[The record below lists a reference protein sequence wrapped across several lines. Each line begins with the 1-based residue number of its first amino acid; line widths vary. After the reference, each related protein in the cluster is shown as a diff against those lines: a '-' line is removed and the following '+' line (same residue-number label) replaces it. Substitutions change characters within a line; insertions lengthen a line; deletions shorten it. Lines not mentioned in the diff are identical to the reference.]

1 MTYKADWKTEL
12 EKVRSYMKE
21 DKTPV
26 VEKTQDEIISDEIDS
41 ILEGFDEPVE
51 ESQESD
57 VNTDK
62 LVEKNMLGR
71 LAKSLDLTCLLYTS
85 PSPRDRTRSRM
96 PSSA

>member
-1 MTYKADWKTEL
+1 
-12 EKVRSYMKE
+12 MKE

-62 LVEKNMLGR
+62 LIEKNMLGR
-71 LAKSLDLTCLLYTS
+71 LAKSLDLTEEKKSMLFNYFEKGELIQ
-85 PSPRDRTRSRM
+85 
-96 PSSA
+96 

>member
-41 ILEGFDEPVE
+41 ILEGFDEPAE

-62 LVEKNMLGR
+62 LIEKNMLGR
-71 LAKSLDLTCLLYTS
+71 LAKSLDLTEEKKSMLFNYFEKGELIQ
-85 PSPRDRTRSRM
+85 
-96 PSSA
+96 

>member
-26 VEKTQDEIISDEIDS
+26 VEMTQDEIISDEIDS

-51 ESQESD
+51 ESQEAD

-62 LVEKNMLGR
+62 LIEKNMLGR
-71 LAKSLDLTCLLYTS
+71 LAKSLDLTEEKKSMLFNYFEKGELIQ
-85 PSPRDRTRSRM
+85 
-96 PSSA
+96 

>member
-26 VEKTQDEIISDEIDS
+26 VEMTQDEIISDEIDS

-62 LVEKNMLGR
+62 LIEKNMLGR
-71 LAKSLDLTCLLYTS
+71 LAKSLDLTEEKKSMLFNYFEKGELIQ
-85 PSPRDRTRSRM
+85 
-96 PSSA
+96 

>member
-1 MTYKADWKTEL
+1 
-12 EKVRSYMKE
+12 MKE

-71 LAKSLDLTCLLYTS
+71 LAKSLDLTEEKKSMLFNYFEKGELIQ
-85 PSPRDRTRSRM
+85 
-96 PSSA
+96 